1 MSMLSS
7 FVEAAQTIFTGEPI
21 LWLVVGVLFGII
33 VGSLPGIGGSLGM
46 ALVLPLTLP
55 LDGVNAII
63 LLVSIY
69 SGAMYGGSIAAIL
82 LNAPG
87 TSAAAATTLDG
98 YPLSRQGKAV
108 TALAMSATA
117 STIGGFIT
125 IILLILISPFLVQ
138 MVLLFGSPEYFLIS
152 LLGISMIAI
161 VARGS
166 LLKGIV
172 SGTFGLLIA
181 TIGIAPMVPQ
191 QRYTFGNFLLYDG
204 ISFVAALIGL
214 FAIAEMINLAGE
226 EGGVAKTSA
235 KLSGSIRPGIT
246 SVLQRP
252 LLVLKSSLIGMGIG
266 AVPGAGSTVSTFV
279 SYAEALRSS
288 KDSDDFGNGSH
299 EGVIA
304 AETANN
310 ATISGSLIPTF
321 SFGIPGSGSTA
332 VLLGGLIMHGLQPGP
347 NLFSSDLAITY
358 SVFIALFL
366 GNFIILAVG
375 LTFIS
380 RMGYLTK
387 VDTDIIIPI
396 IIVLAVV
403 GSYLLRVNWLDVF
416 SVFFLGIIGYYM
428 KKYNYSVI
436 AFVLGIVLGPIA
448 EENLARS
455 LVLSDGSL
463 MIFVSKPLS
472 LLIVIAIIALTL
484 GPLIKNQRDRRAA

>member
-1 MSMLSS
+1 MSTLASLS
-7 FVEAAQTIFTGEPI
+7 EAVQTILTGEPL
-21 LWLVVGVLFGII
+21 LWLVVGILFGII

-55 LDGVNAII
+55 LSGVNAII

-98 YPLSRQGKAV
+98 YPLSRQGQAV
-108 TALAMSATA
+108 TALAMSATSSA
-117 STIGGFIT
+117 IGGFIT
-125 IILLILISPFLVQ
+125 ILLLIIISPFLVQ

-161 VARGS
+161 VAQGS
-166 LLKGIV
+166 ILKGVI
-172 SGTFGLLIA
+172 SGMFGLLIA

-191 QRYTFGNFLLYDG
+191 QRYTFGNFALYDG

-226 EGGVAKTSA
+226 EGGVAKKTVEM
-235 KLSGSIRPGIT
+235 SGSIKPGIK
-246 SVLQRP
+246 SVLEKP
-252 LLVLKSSLIGMGIG
+252 ILVVKSSLIGMGIG

-279 SYAEALRSS
+279 AYAEALRSS
-288 KDSDDFGNGSH
+288 TNPDSFGQGNP

-304 AETANN
+304 TESANN
-310 ATISGSLIPTF
+310 ATIPGSLIPTF
-321 SFGIPGSGSTA
+321 SFGIPGSASTA

-347 NLFSSDLAITY
+347 NLFSSDIAITY

-366 GNFIILAVG
+366 GNFIILGIG

-387 VDTDIIIPI
+387 VDTDIIIPV

-403 GSYLLRVNWLDVF
+403 GSYLLRVSWLDVF
-416 SVFFLGIIGYYM
+416 TVFFLGIIGYYM

-463 MIFVSKPLS
+463 MIFVNKPLS
-472 LLIVIAIIALTL
+472 LLIVIAIIVMTL
-484 GPLIKNQRDRRAA
+484 APIIQQQREQHTT

>member
-1 MSMLSS
+1 MSTA
-7 FVEAAQTIFTGEPI
+7 FVEALQTISTGEPV
-21 LWLVVGVLFGII
+21 LWLTVGVLFGIF

-55 LDGVNAII
+55 LSGVNAII

-98 YPLSRQGKAV
+98 YPLSRKGEAV
-108 TALAMSATA
+108 TALAMSAVS

-125 IILLILISPFLVQ
+125 IIILVLISPFLVR

-166 LLKGIV
+166 LAKGIV
-172 SGTFGLLIA
+172 SGMFGLLIA
-181 TIGIAPMVPQ
+181 TVGIAPMVPQ
-191 QRYTFGNFLLYDG
+191 QRYTFGYYQLYDG

-214 FAIAEMINLAGE
+214 FALAEMINLAGE
-226 EGGVAKTSA
+226 EGTVAKESSE
-235 KLSGSIRPGIT
+235 LSGSIKSGVK
-246 SVLQRP
+246 SVLERP
-252 LLVLKSSLIGMGIG
+252 LLVAKSSLIGMGIG

-288 KDSDDFGNGSH
+288 KDSDSFGEGSH

-304 AETANN
+304 AESANN
-310 ATISGSLIPTF
+310 ATIPGSLIPTF

-347 NLFSSDLAITY
+347 NLFSSGLSTTY
-358 SVFIALFL
+358 TVFLALFL
-366 GNFIILAVG
+366 GNFIILGIG

-387 VDTDIIIPI
+387 VDTDIIIPA
-396 IIVLAVV
+396 IIVLGVV
-403 GSYLLRVNWLDVF
+403 GSYMLRVNWLDVF
-416 SVFFLGIIGYYM
+416 SVFLLGIIGYYM
-428 KKYNYSVI
+428 KKYNYSI
-436 AFVLGIVLGPIA
+436 IGLVLGIVLGPIA

-463 MIFVSKPLS
+463 MVFVNQPLS

-484 GPLIKNQRDRRAA
+484 GPVVKKQREKWAA

>member
-1 MSMLSS
+1 MTMLATFS
-7 FVEAAQTIFTGEPI
+7 EAIQTIFTGDPL
-21 LWLVVGVLFGII
+21 LWLAIGIIFGII

-55 LDGVNAII
+55 LSGINAII

-69 SGAMYGGSIAAIL
+69 SGAMYGGSISAIL

-98 YPLSRQGKAV
+98 YPLSRRGQAV
-108 TALAMSATA
+108 TALVMSATA
-117 STIGGFIT
+117 STIGGFIS
-125 IILLILISPFLVQ
+125 IALLILISPFLVE

-166 LLKGIV
+166 LLKGIIA
-172 SGTFGLLIA
+172 GMFGLLIA
-181 TIGIAPMVPQ
+181 TIGIAPMIPQ
-191 QRYTFGNFLLYDG
+191 QRYTFENFLLYDG

-226 EGGVAKTSA
+226 KGGVAKGEVE
-235 KLSGSIRPGIT
+235 LRGSIMPGIK
-246 SVLQRP
+246 SVFKKP
-252 LLVLKSSLIGMGIG
+252 KLVIKSSLIGMGIG

-288 KDSDDFGNGSH
+288 KDPDSFGEGNH
-299 EGVIA
+299 EGVIS
-304 AETANN
+304 AEVANN

-321 SFGIPGSGSTA
+321 SFGIPGSASTA

-366 GNFIILAVG
+366 GNFIIFGIG

-380 RMGYLTK
+380 RMGLLTK
-387 VDTDIIIPI
+387 VDTDIIIPT

-403 GSYLLRVNWLDVF
+403 GSYLLRVNWLDVGT
-416 SVFFLGIIGYYM
+416 VFALGVIGYYM
-428 KKYNYSVI
+428 KKYHYSII
-436 AFVLGIVLGPIA
+436 AFILGIVLGPIA

-455 LVLSDGSL
+455 LALSNGSL
-463 MIFVSKPLS
+463 EILVNKPLS
-472 LLIVIAIIALTL
+472 LLIVIIIIVMTF
-484 GPLIKNQRDRRAA
+484 GPILNQLRE

>member
-1 MSMLSS
+1 MSMSTA
-7 FVEAAQTIFTGEPI
+7 FVEALQTISTGEPV
-21 LWLVVGVLFGII
+21 LWLTVGVLFGIF

-55 LDGVNAII
+55 LSGVNAII

-98 YPLSRQGKAV
+98 YPLSRKGEAV
-108 TALAMSATA
+108 TALAMSAVS

-125 IILLILISPFLVQ
+125 IIILVLISPFLVR

-166 LLKGIV
+166 LAKGIV
-172 SGTFGLLIA
+172 SGMFGLLIA
-181 TIGIAPMVPQ
+181 TVGIAPMVPQ
-191 QRYTFGNFLLYDG
+191 QRYTFGYYQLYDG

-214 FAIAEMINLAGE
+214 FALAEMINLAGE
-226 EGGVAKTSA
+226 EGTVAKESSE
-235 KLSGSIRPGIT
+235 LSGSIKSGVK
-246 SVLQRP
+246 SVLERP
-252 LLVLKSSLIGMGIG
+252 LLVAKSSLIGMGIG

-288 KDSDDFGNGSH
+288 KDSDSFGEGSH

-304 AETANN
+304 AESANN
-310 ATISGSLIPTF
+310 ATIPGSLIPTF

-347 NLFSSDLAITY
+347 NLFSSGLSTTY
-358 SVFIALFL
+358 TVFLALFL
-366 GNFIILAVG
+366 GNFIILGIG

-387 VDTDIIIPI
+387 VDTDIIIPA
-396 IIVLAVV
+396 IIVLGVV
-403 GSYLLRVNWLDVF
+403 GSYMLRVNWLDVF
-416 SVFFLGIIGYYM
+416 SVFLLGIIGYYM
-428 KKYNYSVI
+428 KKYNYSI
-436 AFVLGIVLGPIA
+436 IGLVLGIVLGPIA

-463 MIFVSKPLS
+463 MVFVNQPLS

-484 GPLIKNQRDRRAA
+484 GPVVKKQREKWAA